1 MKVNP
6 RNVILLLQKHFKGPH
21 EDSEVST
28 EEVRISDEI
37 ISIIEDP
44 EGIKFISDLDF
55 QYADEGDLYGDE
67 DTISEDDETEHDP
80 KHDTK
85 YDFDRME
92 KIVAMADKG
101 YSFETIQNHYRKL
114 KFRQEIRR

>member
-6 RNVILLLQKHFKGPH
+6 RNVIFLLQKHFKNCH

-37 ISIIEDP
+37 ISMIEDP

-55 QYADEGDLYGDE
+55 QYTDESNLYEDE
-67 DTISEDDETEHDP
+67 DTTSEDDETEQDS
-80 KHDTK
+80 K
-85 YDFDRME
+85 
-92 KIVAMADKG
+92 
-101 YSFETIQNHYRKL
+101 NRKS
-114 KFRQEIRR
+114 